1 MANEYPNEVVK
12 LLVEIKEIIEEKF
25 GSSDSEETEA

>member
-12 LLVEIKEIIEEKF
+12 LLTEIKEIIEEKF
-25 GSSDSEETEA
+25 GSDSDESEE